1 MNVIKFSFVMLLFSA
16 VAVGCGDDS
25 GAKSIYDEDEM
36 AKYRQ
41 TPEELREGMLKAQEA
56 SRTKSKEMAKQAKES

>member
-16 VAVGCGDDS
+16 VSVGCGDDS

-36 AKYRQ
+36 AK
-41 TPEELREGMLKAQEA
+41 
-56 SRTKSKEMAKQAKES
+56 QAKES